1 MRKSLSKYGKLT
13 VSRVRAADRTLSIFE
28 AFEATGR
35 PLALSEI
42 ARAVGVPVSSCHALV
57 GTLLERG
64 YLYST
69 PRRRELYPTKRL
81 FELARSIIARDPL
94 LGRVAATMAELR
106 KRTGETLI
114 FGKRQGDTVLYLE
127 VLEGP
132 HTIRYTAHPGE
143 HKPLHSSSIGKALLA
158 TLGENELAAWLK
170 GRRLPALTPNTITD
184 AKRLE
189 AELRRTRER
198 GWAMTRGENVVD
210 VLAVAVPVRLA
221 GETYGLAVAG
231 PMHRMMPAHEKH
243 AALLVQT
250 GRRLEDEAP

>member
-1 MRKSLSKYGKLT
+1 L
-13 VSRVRAADRTLSIFE
+13 SRVRAADRTLSIFE
-28 AFEATGR
+28 AFGATGR

-42 ARAVGVPVSSCHALV
+42 ARAVGVPVSSCHALI

-81 FELARSIIARDPL
+81 LELARSISARDPL
-94 LGRVAATMAELR
+94 LERVAATMAELR
-106 KRTGETLI
+106 GRTGETVI

-127 VLEGP
+127 VVEGP

-158 TLGENELAAWLK
+158 ALKDDELGAWLK
-170 GRRLPALTPNTITD
+170 GRRLPAITANTITD

-198 GWAMTRGENVVD
+198 GWALTRGENVVD
-210 VLAVAVPVRLA
+210 VLAVAVPLRLS
-221 GETYGLAVAG
+221 GESYGLAVAG
-231 PMHRMMPAHEKH
+231 PLHRMTPLHEKH
-243 AALLVQT
+243 AALLVQA

>member
-1 MRKSLSKYGKLT
+1 M
-13 VSRVRAADRTLSIFE
+13 SRVRAADRTLSIFE

-57 GTLLERG
+57 GTLLDRG

-81 FELARSIIARDPL
+81 FELARSIMARDPL
-94 LGRVAATMAELR
+94 LERVAASMADLR
-106 KRTGETLI
+106 ERTGETLI
-114 FGKRQGDTVLYLE
+114 FGKRQADTALYLE
-127 VLEGP
+127 VLEGL
-132 HTIRYTAHPGE
+132 HTIRYTARPGE

-158 TLGENELAAWLK
+158 SLGDQELAAWLK
-170 GRRLPALTPNTITD
+170 GRRLPAITSNTITD
-184 AKRLE
+184 TKRLA

-221 GETYGLAVAG
+221 GGTYGLAVAG
-231 PMHRMMPAHEKH
+231 PMHRMLPLHEKH

-250 GRRLEDEAP
+250 RRTLEEEAP